1 MKKKLAFIAAAALLL
16 SAGCGQ
22 INDPAAE
29 ADENTTV
36 TEPETTTA
44 EETTEAATEAATEEE
59 TTAATTAA
67 PVTTAETPGE
77 NSAAARIN
85 VLSELRMGMTEEEV
99 FSVIGDKFDYR
110 YDAGSKPSIEYDYT
124 VVSDE
129 IFGTGLRGY
138 MFAEFDAESHTLI
151 CCGYHLGAVGNAAK
165 SDHPYSE
172 AELTDGYGMVTET
185 LTAGYGEGIR
195 PEEYTGEGI
204 IDEMSWSDGSDQLW
218 AIYGTDLWDT
228 DSSVN
233 EIIVSRSIE
242 S

>member
-36 TEPETTTA
+36 TETEITTA
-44 EETTEAATEAATEEE
+44 EETTEAATEEE

-85 VLSELRMGMTEEEV
+85 VMSELRTGMTEEEV

-138 MFAEFDAESHTLI
+138 MFAEFGAESHTLI

-172 AELTDGYGMVTET
+172 AELTDGYGMVTEA
-185 LTAGYGEGIR
+185 LTAIR
-195 PEEYTGEGI
+195 
-204 IDEMSWSDGSDQLW
+204 
-218 AIYGTDLWDT
+218 
-228 DSSVN
+228 
-233 EIIVSRSIE
+233 
-242 S
+242 